1 LHRILRDDS
10 LYSVCYISP
19 STVEL
24 VEGVRVEP
32 TAEFAQLQL
41 GFVDQMQWRYEVI
54 RPLVL
59 FADRTARQR
68 AQETETHPD
77 TVRTLQRRFHRQGL
91 LGLLPADVEVIHRRR
106 ASPIPEAVRQEIDR
120 LKALYDGFHYRELA
134 RILLVKTGHP
144 IDDKT
149 VKTLWQQS
157 PVSCQGRLGLW
168 DYHGHPDRY
177 QARLAVVKRY
187 YQGWEKLS
195 ISRFL
200 HVSRPTVDA
209 WIRRFET
216 EHFAGLVDKSR
227 APQAPVRKIWLPLMV
242 QVYHLQKAH
251 PDAGEFRIWSLLAR
265 SDVSVRTIGRVM
277 ALNRLVYDD
286 IPHVPKRSVRPA
298 PGRHP
303 YKAVHRHQYW
313 FIDGR
318 RMDFAIEGVHWWSLI
333 ILEGYS
339 RTMLAGLMAPTEA
352 TWVALMVLYTACLC
366 YGVPEQLVS
375 DSGGA
380 YTSADFEAVCTRLQ
394 IHHEPIVSTQ
404 GESYLNWMETH
415 FNIQRRLYDYQFS
428 LARTPAELEQRHQA
442 FIQTY
447 NTTAHQGLL
456 KDRRLPPI
464 PVEVLGPAKGRLYT
478 PEALA
483 RHFSQAVF
491 PHITNRYGCVTLH
504 SYHFSVE
511 EGLPQTQV
519 LLWIAGRQLRATFDN
534 VILAEYHCRYDWQD
548 GKVKEIGEGI
558 FYPTRFASPQ
568 GRLIPLTPQDC
579 VVVYRT
585 RRPRHRAAAQPPAP
599 QLLLFEV
606 VHAG

>member
-1 LHRILRDDS
+1 M
-10 LYSVCYISP
+10 
-19 STVEL
+19 
-24 VEGVRVEP
+24 EP

-41 GFVDQMQWRYEVI
+41 GFVDQTQWRYEVI

-59 FADRTARQR
+59 FTDRTAQQR
-68 AQETETHPD
+68 AQETHTHPD
-77 TVRTLQRRFHRQGL
+77 TVRTLQRRFRQQGMP
-91 LGLLPADVEVIHRRR
+91 GLLPADVEVVHRRR

-120 LKALYDGFHYRELA
+120 LKALYDGFHYREVA
-134 RILLVKTGHP
+134 RILLVKTGCP

-157 PVSCQGRLGLW
+157 PVSCQGQLGLW

-177 QARLAVVKRY
+177 QARLQVIQLY
-187 YQGWEKLS
+187 YHGWEKVS

-209 WIRRFET
+209 WIRRFEA

-227 APQAPVRKIWLPLMV
+227 APQTPIRKIWLPLMV

-286 IPHVPKRSVRPA
+286 IPHVPKRGVKPD
-298 PGRHP
+298 PGLHP
-303 YKAVHRHQYW
+303 YKASHRHQYW

-318 RMDFAIEGVHWWSLI
+318 RMDFAIDGVPWWSLI

-339 RTMLAGLMAPTEA
+339 RTMLAGMMAPAEV
-352 TWVALMVLYTACLC
+352 TWVALMVLYTACLR
-366 YGVPEQLVS
+366 YGAPGTLVS

-380 YTSADFEAVCTRLQ
+380 YTSNDFEAVCTRLQ
-394 IHHEPIVSTQ
+394 VRHETIVSTQ

-456 KDRRLPPI
+456 KDQRLPPI
-464 PVEVLGPAKGRLYT
+464 PVEVLGTAQGRLYT
-478 PEALA
+478 PDELA
-483 RHFSQAVF
+483 RHFSQALF
-491 PHITNRYGCVTLH
+491 PRVTNRYGCVTLH
-504 SYHFSVE
+504 SYHFYVE
-511 EGLPQTQV
+511 AGLPQTQV
-519 LLWIAGRQLRATFDN
+519 LLWVAGEQLRAVFEN
-534 VILAEYHCRYDWQD
+534 VLLAEYHCHYDWQD
-548 GKVKEIGEGI
+548 QQVKEIRTGA
-558 FYPTRFASPQ
+558 FYPTRFASLQ
-568 GRLIPLTPQDC
+568 GTLIPFTPQDS
-579 VVVYRT
+579 VVIYRA
-585 RRPRHRAAAQPPAP
+585 RRPRRRAS
-599 QLLLFEV
+599 QLSSMQQVLLFKV
-606 VHAG
+606 VPMG